1 MRDAGVLDSAL
12 ARRNATDQALYPMY
26 PTLAECTRDKAKVA
40 AGLRAQLRAA
50 PSGSAQ
56 APRAVIGKKR
66 QRADSGAAGRPAD
79 YEWC

>member
-12 ARRNATDQALYPMY
+12 ARRNATDQALYPAY
-26 PTLAECTRDKAKVA
+26 LALAEGMLDEAEFA
-40 AGLRAQLRAA
+40 AWLRAQLRAA